1 MTKAER
7 LLGST
12 WLRRPGDRRAPGWRK
27 LTNAERLQCNGRPGS
42 VRSRLRMVIEA
53 IGGMQLPLVG
63 ALVAAGLNMVAMNPR
78 DFEGTWQ
85 ASKDRSPR
93 NTGLD
98 QLRREARAQGS
109 APSTDCVSPDNEDDL
124 AYARAVLRGSAWP
137 SKTRRVCR
145 SRVYCRTGWAPVW
158 RKAWFS
164 TPAASA

>member
-7 LLGST
+7 SLGST

-63 ALVAAGLNMVAMNPR
+63 ALVAAGLKMVAMNPR

-109 APSTDCVSPDNEDDL
+109 A
-124 AYARAVLRGSAWP
+124 LRRLRV
-137 SKTRRVCR
+137 TRRRGRPGLRASGVAR
-145 SRVYCRTGWAPVW
+145 IGVAEQDPEGVLVAGVLQDRVGAGV
-158 RKAWFS
+158 AQGVV
-164 TPAASA
+164 